1 MASPPSLCGATAGR
15 QGSYFFLLSEMDIVL
30 FGIQGSGKGTQARKL
45 AEEFGYILFET
56 GGALRAI
63 AATDSDLGRQV
74 KKIIDGGDHVSP
86 EIVMDVVKAAVKG
99 CPKDRPIIFDGIP
112 RNMDQMEPFDQ
123 VLKEAGRE
131 CRCIEILVDEEAAVE
146 RILKRAD
153 IEGRADDASEESIR
167 RRMQLFHEKTEPVIE
182 AYRAK
187 GIVVDIDGEGDVEK
201 VYKRLKKAVKP
212 VKVVQE
218 DCEEC

>member
-1 MASPPSLCGATAGR
+1 MPSLPQANVLHPSSIFPILC
-15 QGSYFFLLSEMDIVL
+15 LMDIVL
-30 FGIQGSGKGTQARKL
+30 FGIQGSGKGTQARML
-45 AEEFGYILFET
+45 AAEFGYILFET

-63 AATDSDLGRQV
+63 AATDTELGRQV
-74 KKIIDGGDHVSP
+74 KSIINSGHHVSP

-112 RNMDQMEPFDQ
+112 RNMDQMEPFDK
-123 VLKEAGRE
+123 VVKEAGRDF
-131 CRCIEILVDEEAAVE
+131 RCVEIIVDEEAAVQ

-182 AYRAK
+182 AYRSR
-187 GIVVDIDGEGDVEK
+187 GIVVDVKGEGDVEK
-201 VYKRLKKAVKP
+201 VYKRLKKAVG
-212 VKVVQE
+212 V
-218 DCEEC
+218 

>member
-1 MASPPSLCGATAGR
+1 
-15 QGSYFFLLSEMDIVL
+15 MDLVL

-74 KKIIDGGDHVSP
+74 KEIIDGGNHVSP
-86 EIVMDVVKAAVKG
+86 EIVMDVVKAAVKR
-99 CPKDRPIIFDGIP
+99 CPKDKPIIFDGIP
-112 RNMDQMEPFDQ
+112 RNMDQMGPFDQ
-123 VLKEAGRE
+123 VLGGAGRE
-131 CRCIEILVDEEAAVE
+131 CTCIEMHVDEEAAVQ
-146 RILKRAD
+146 RILKRAI

-187 GIVVDIDGEGDVEK
+187 GIVVDIDGEGEVEK
-201 VYKRLKKAVKP
+201 VYKRLKKAVRN
-212 VKVVQE
+212 
-218 DCEEC
+218 